1 MRKIDF
7 VVNIDYN
14 ISMDMFHITNS
25 LTRRKIIQLFLDNP
39 EQSYYLH
46 EIARSISVSAG
57 NVRRDLIALLEI
69 GLFTKTQQGR
79 LVYYKI
85 VTGSPLC
92 SMIQSLVKK
101 SKDAKDQD
109 DVIGNG
115 LFWAR
120 SQSPTQIREE
130 WYCQTR
136 DVFAVRL
143 QSFAMRLEKSV
154 HADAYLLSAVAGEI
168 GNNSFDHNLGNWK
181 DVPGIYYAH
190 DAVKQHIV
198 LADRGQG
205 ILSTIRR
212 VRPDITDD
220 RSALDI
226 AFTKVISG
234 RFPEQRGNGLKFV
247 LEVLRDKQWSLRFE
261 SGYSRLSVSKKG
273 VMKIIKSAYE
283 MYGCFVAINYT

>member
-1 MRKIDF
+1 MVDF

-14 ISMDMFHITNS
+14 IHMDMFHVAKS
-25 LTRRKIIQLFLDNP
+25 KTRRKIIQLFLDNP
-39 EQSYYLH
+39 EQSHYLH

-57 NVRRDLIALLEI
+57 NVRRDLITLVEI
-69 GLFTKTQQGR
+69 GLFTKIQQGR

-101 SKDAKDQD
+101 SQDAKDQE
-109 DVIGNG
+109 DVIGSG
-115 LFWAR
+115 LCWAR
-120 SQSPTQIREE
+120 SPSPTQIPEE

-143 QSFAMRLEKSV
+143 QSFVIRLEKSI
-154 HADAYLLSAVAGEI
+154 HADAYLLSAVTGEI

-181 DVPGIYYAH
+181 DVPGIYFAH
-190 DAVKQHIV
+190 DAVKQLIV

-247 LEVLRDKQWSLRFE
+247 LEVLRDKHWSLGFE
-261 SGYSRLSVSKKG
+261 SGYSILSVSKKG
-273 VMKIIKSAYE
+273 GMKILQSAYE
-283 MYGCFVAINYT
+283 VYGCFVVINYT